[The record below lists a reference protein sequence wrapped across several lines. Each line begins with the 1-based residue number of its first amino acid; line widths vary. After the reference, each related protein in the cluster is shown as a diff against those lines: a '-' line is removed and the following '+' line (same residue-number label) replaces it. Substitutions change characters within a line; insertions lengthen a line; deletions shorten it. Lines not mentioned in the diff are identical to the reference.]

1 MGEVGFETG
10 AEGEGAEGEGGVG
23 EEEEEVGG
31 GCGVVDCVFELVL
44 CVPEAWERGGRDHFW
59 RRLVGKGPRVELRS

>member
-1 MGEVGFETG
+1 VGEVRFETG

-31 GCGVVDCVFELVL
+31 GWGVVDCVCELVL
-44 CVPEAWERGGRDHFW
+44 CVLEEWEERRGRDHCP
-59 RRLVGKGPRVELRS
+59 RL